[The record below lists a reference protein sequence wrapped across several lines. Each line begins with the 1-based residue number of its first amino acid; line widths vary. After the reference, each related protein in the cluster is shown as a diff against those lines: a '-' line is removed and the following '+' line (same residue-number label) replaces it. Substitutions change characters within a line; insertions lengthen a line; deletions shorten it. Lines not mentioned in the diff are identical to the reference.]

1 MSTPARPEG
10 LVLTAR
16 RTGARWTPQTGETYG
31 DLVEVITG
39 AWAARA
45 PKRLVREHLG
55 E

>member
-10 LVLTAR
+10 LVLHRAPHR
-16 RTGARWTPQTGETYG
+16 SVVDPPTGETYG